1 MLLLWGKVYA
11 VHSIEQAD
19 PIQSFNKL
27 EHRSWAEN
35 NKLDRRTDIFEV
47 GKATVPAISPLHLG
61 ALPSGLAID
70 CTVRAARCTMGCV
83 HPQWPYEGRVQC
95 RSGRIHGQGLLL
107 GSSPA
112 CRKTA
117 TTRRLP
123 QQVRQSKAFDVAT
136 MQRRDGS
143 GSDAAWGYYHLVLAM
158 DNVPLYK
165 AL

>member
-35 NKLDRRTDIFEV
+35 NRLDRRTDIFEV

-70 CTVRAARCTMGCV
+70 CTVRAARCTMGLRAS
-83 HPQWPYEGRVQC
+83 PMALWGTSPVQIW
-95 RSGRIHGQGLLL
+95 SDTWTRIII
-107 GSSPA
+107 
-112 CRKTA
+112 
-117 TTRRLP
+117 
-123 QQVRQSKAFDVAT
+123 
-136 MQRRDGS
+136 
-143 GSDAAWGYYHLVLAM
+143 
-158 DNVPLYK
+158 
-165 AL
+165 